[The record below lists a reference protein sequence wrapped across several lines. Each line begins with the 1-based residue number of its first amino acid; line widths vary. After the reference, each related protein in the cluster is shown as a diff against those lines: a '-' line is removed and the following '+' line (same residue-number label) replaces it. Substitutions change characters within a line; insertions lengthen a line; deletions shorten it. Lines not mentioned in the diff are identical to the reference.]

1 MFVFLE
7 LLGFVDIKTN
17 HRKLADL
24 ARFSIK
30 RSQNFSIFLPIEPK
44 S

>member
-7 LLGFVDIKTN
+7 LLGFADIKTN
-17 HRKLADL
+17 HRKLAYL

-30 RSQNFSIFLPIEPK
+30 RSQSFSIFHPIEPK